1 MNITL
6 AAILMVSIV
15 ILSVFVKKL
24 PMQFTLCIVPVACA
38 LLIGYSIQE
47 IGDMAVNSINRS
59 MKAAGY
65 MCFFAMIYF
74 TVLSET
80 GMFSILIKKLL
91 KFSRGS
97 LNVYA
102 VMIMTSAIAAVSML
116 TATIVTAYL
125 IVFPI
130 MLPIYKKMN
139 FNRKAAM
146 IIAQT
151 SIAAMC
157 FVPWG
162 IAVVNSSVF
171 AGVDAMELSRRLIP
185 VAFCFIPAIV
195 LQWVYFGFKHK
206 KQGGLMSVEWSEENN
221 ELEAKAD
228 SMERPKYFWI
238 NFIFFLAVIALLA
251 ANKVPTYL
259 IFIAASFVTIMI
271 NYPEPKEY
279 QKLLAK
285 AGNRFYNTMFMLI
298 GISIF
303 IGIFQDTDMVS
314 ALATFIVGSFP
325 AFLTRYIHIILAAVM
340 IVVIRFMP
348 NKIYNSMYPV
358 LISIGTKFGLA
369 GTDVIAP
376 FVCNMSLATGSSPFT
391 ATTHVGVG
399 LLEIDVDDYCREAV
413 PVQTVTN
420 LVILAAAL
428 LTGIVR

>member
-15 ILSVFVKKL
+15 ILSVFVKKI
-24 PMQFTLCIVPVACA
+24 PMQFTLCIVPVICA
-38 LLIGYSIQE
+38 LLIGYSIQD
-47 IGDMAVNSINRS
+47 IGDIAVNSINRS

-74 TVLSET
+74 TMLSET
-80 GMFSILIKKLL
+80 GMFTILIKKLL
-91 KFSRGS
+91 KFSKGS

-125 IVFPI
+125 VVFPI
-130 MLPIYKKMN
+130 MMPIYKKMN

-195 LQWVYFGFKHK
+195 LQWVYFGYRHK
-206 KQGGLMSVEWSEENN
+206 KDGGLKSVEWSE
-221 ELEAKAD
+221 AD
-228 SMERPKYFWI
+228 GESGTKEGSMERPKLFWV
-238 NFIFFLAVIALLA
+238 NFVVFLGVIAMLA
-251 ANKVPTYL
+251 ANRVPSYL
-259 IFIAASFVTIMI
+259 IFIAASFITLML

-279 QKLLAK
+279 QKLLGK

-314 ALATFIVGSFP
+314 ALASSIVGNFP
-325 AFLTRYIHIILAAVM
+325 VFLTRYIHIVLAAVM

-399 LLEIDVDDYCREAV
+399 LLEIDVDEYCKEAV
-413 PVQTVTN
+413 TVQTVTN
-420 LVILAAAL
+420 LLILAVAL
-428 LTGIVR
+428 VTGVVR